1 MADIN
6 DFCNCQPSAA
16 LCCEAQTDLLAVSVY
31 SLVAALKQ
39 QGGADFTNIEN
50 LKTEF
55 RDHAAYLSDT
65 KGAAYATQLSMC
77 LAKGVGVEPVLTYSE
92 AKAASKEIQA
102 AFPVRQL
109 VMLQGLL
116 LWLLLDNCLCHQVR

>member
-6 DFCNCQPSAA
+6 DFCNCQPDTT
-16 LCCEAQTDLLAVSVY
+16 LCCEAQTDLLSVSVY

-39 QGGADFTNIEN
+39 QGGTDFTNIED

-55 RDHAAYLSDT
+55 REHASYLSDT
-65 KGAAYATQLSMC
+65 KGAAYATQLAMC

-92 AKAASKEIQA
+92 AKAAAKEIQS
-102 AFPVRQL
+102 AFSVRQL
-109 VMLQGLL
+109 VLLQGLL
-116 LWLLLDNCLCHQVR
+116 TWLLLDNCLCSRQ